1 MNLILEK
8 DIKAKARVRFSE
20 ETFPIL
26 VSTDAVQLEISE
38 GKKMTRDGRTKRA
51 RQEESWGNGR

>member
-1 MNLILEK
+1 
-8 DIKAKARVRFSE
+8 VRFSE

-26 VSTDAVQLEISE
+26 VSMDAVQLEISE
-38 GKKMTRDGRTKRA
+38 GKKMTRDERTKRA